1 MREEFGTQMK
11 EHEKSDPE
19 TACHDKETLH
29 YYNALCKEASVKS
42 EPSSTAPTTY
52 LKLEKEH

>member
-19 TACHDKETLH
+19 TACHGKETLD

-42 EPSSTAPTTY
+42 EPSSTALPPT
-52 LKLEKEH
+52 